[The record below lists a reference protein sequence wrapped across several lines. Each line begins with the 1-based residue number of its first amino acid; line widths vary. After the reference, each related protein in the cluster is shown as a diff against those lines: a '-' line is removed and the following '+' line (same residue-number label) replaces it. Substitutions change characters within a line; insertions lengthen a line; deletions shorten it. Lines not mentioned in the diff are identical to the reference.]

1 MVILACPNLRAT
13 LAIDTPANNKSDG
26 VFFKKEGEDA
36 KQKCEC
42 SHNCLTACEEQC

>member
-1 MVILACPNLRAT
+1 MLFCGADSCSGGDECKVA
-13 LAIDTPANNKSDG
+13 ANNKSDG

-36 KQKCEC
+36 KQEREC